1 MKAVKFALKRYKM
14 RSVTIGEN
22 DANQRLDKFMT
33 KFFAT
38 MPQSLL
44 YKYIRKKC
52 VRVNGKHVGGE
63 HMLSCGDVL
72 NFYIKDEFFDLPTKT
87 FSFDDVKVNLD
98 IVYEDKNILL
108 INKPEGVVCHES
120 ESSAA
125 NDTLISQ
132 IQAYLYKKG
141 EYLPQNENTF
151 TPALCNRLD
160 RNTQGIIIAAK
171 NAEALR
177 ILNKKIKDR
186 EIHKYYL
193 CLAIGRFD
201 KKAGEVSAYLA
212 KDESK
217 NQVTIFENQ
226 KPGSKKIITRYRV
239 LDYKDGISLVE
250 VELVTGRTH
259 QIRAHLAYMSHP
271 LVGDKKYGGRQNSSV
286 TRQYQALCSY
296 KLSFDFTTDAKS
308 LSYLDKKTFALN
320 NIDFLKDF
328 NFKI

>member
-1 MKAVKFALKRYKM
+1 M
-14 RSVTIGEN
+14 RTVTIGEN

-33 KFFAT
+33 KYFAT

-52 VRVNGKHVGGE
+52 VRVNGKHARAE
-63 HMLSCGDVL
+63 HILLCGDVL
-72 NFYIKDEFFDLPTKT
+72 NFYIKDEFFDLPVKKP
-87 FSFDDVKVNLD
+87 FYDDVKVNLD

-108 INKPEGVVCHES
+108 INKPEGSVCHES
-120 ESSAA
+120 ESSAS
-125 NDTLISQ
+125 NDTLVSQ
-132 IQAYLYKKG
+132 IQAYLYNKG
-141 EYLPQNENTF
+141 EFLPQNENTF
-151 TPALCNRLD
+151 APALCNRLD

-193 CLAIGRFD
+193 CLAHGKFD
-201 KKAGEVSAYLA
+201 KNAGEISAYLS

-217 NQVTIFENQ
+217 NQVTIFENPKQ
-226 KPGSKKIITRYRV
+226 GSKKIVTRYRV

-259 QIRAHLAYMSHP
+259 QIRAHLAHIAHP
-271 LVGDKKYGGRQNSSV
+271 LVGDKKYGGSQNNSSIA
-286 TRQYQALCSY
+286 RKYQALCSY

-308 LSYLDKKTFALN
+308 LSYLDKRTFALK

-328 NFKI
+328 NFEF